1 MCLRGEV
8 GDRAFLGDFLEVL
21 LLRVF
26 EGEREV
32 DRALAFG
39 VADRPFLSGLSDGDR
54 GTF

>member
-8 GDRAFLGDFLEVL
+8 GDRAFIEVL

-54 GTF
+54 GIF